1 MEEHEWK
8 FIPRLIVLDSM
19 DEDGFLKSGFALKEK
34 RKVCISNLLFLDF
47 YLYLLEQCD
56 PRWGREIGGIMPS
69 KRLGKSNKKNKKKE
83 EESFL
88 SYCFYWRGGLD
99 GKSWKWYCCGSA
111 R

>member
-69 KRLGKSNKKNKKKE
+69 KRLGKSNKKN
-83 EESFL
+83 
-88 SYCFYWRGGLD
+88 
-99 GKSWKWYCCGSA
+99 
-111 R
+111 